1 MGQTKKHEEEEDET
15 EQRVGA
21 VSSERRTC
29 NDGHVA
35 NQEGTL
41 GEDAVMCAGEWL

>member
-1 MGQTKKHEEEEDET
+1 MGQTKKHGKEEDEM

-21 VSSERRTC
+21 VSSDRHTC
-29 NDGHVA
+29 NDGHVT